1 MSIPNRFRVLFFG
14 DVYAAPG
21 RRAIFDHIER
31 LKRELAPDLIV
42 MNGENVA
49 GGFGITK
56 RMASSF
62 FRVGVDVITSGNHI
76 WDRPESV
83 ESLEDP
89 RVLRPAN
96 YPPQNPGSGVYRI
109 KREDGVGIAVINLQG
124 RVFMDPIDCPFRTLD
139 AILEEL
145 GEEYPIR
152 ILDFHAEATAEK
164 KAMLFYAKG
173 RLSAIIGTHTHV
185 QTADE
190 QILDGTAYITDAG
203 MVGIPDSVIGVK
215 PEGAIKRLLLGRA
228 QRFEP
233 QKEGEVHICGVVVD
247 IDPSS
252 GKALSIKRL
261 RENFPS
267 AQSSGY

>member
-1 MSIPNRFRVLFFG
+1 MSTQNKFRVLFFG
-14 DVYAAPG
+14 DVYASPG
-21 RRAIFDHIER
+21 RRAVFDHIEK
-31 LKRELAPDLIV
+31 LKKKWVPDFII

-49 GGFGITK
+49 GGFGLTK

-96 YPPQNPGSGVYRI
+96 YPPENPGSGVFAQ
-109 KREDGVGIAVINLQG
+109 KTEEGFGVAVLNLQG

-139 AILEEL
+139 KIIGEL
-145 GEEYPIR
+145 GEEYPVKIV
-152 ILDFHAEATAEK
+152 DFHAEATAEK
-164 KAMLFYAKG
+164 KAMFFYARG
-173 RLSAIIGTHTHV
+173 RVSAIIGTHTHI

-203 MVGIPDSVIGVK
+203 MVGIVDSVIGVK
-215 PEGAIKRLLLGRA
+215 PRGAIGRLVLGRSH
-228 QRFEP
+228 RLEP
-233 QKEGEVHICGVVVD
+233 QKEGEVYLCGVVVD
-247 IDPSS
+247 IDPNT
-252 GKALSIKRL
+252 GKALSIERFRHRASEL
-261 RENFPS
+261 ES
-267 AQSSGY
+267 I

>member
-31 LKRELAPDLIV
+31 LRREFAPDLII

-49 GGFGITK
+49 GGFGLTR

-83 ESLEDP
+83 ESLEDS

-96 YPPQNPGSGVYRI
+96 YPPANPGSGVYKI

-145 GEEYPIR
+145 GNEYPVK

-173 RLSAIIGTHTHV
+173 RLSAIVGTHTHV

-190 QILDGTAYITDAG
+190 QVLDGTAYITDAG
-203 MVGIPDSVIGVK
+203 MVGIPSSVIGVK
-215 PEGAIKRLLLGRA
+215 PEGALKRLILGRA
-228 QRFEP
+228 HRLEP
-233 QKEGEVHICGVVVD
+233 EKTGPVFICGVVIDVD
-247 IDPSS
+247 PVS
-252 GKALSIKRL
+252 GKALSIKRFRL
-261 RENFPS
+261 EGSR
-267 AQSSGY
+267 SSEG